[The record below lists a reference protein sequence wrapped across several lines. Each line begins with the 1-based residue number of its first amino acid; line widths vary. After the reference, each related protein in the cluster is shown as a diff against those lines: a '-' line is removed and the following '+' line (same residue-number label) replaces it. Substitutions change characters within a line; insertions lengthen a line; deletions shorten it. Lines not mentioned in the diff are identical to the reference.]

1 MLRMNVSPVAFL
13 LHDEKGP
20 KIETTSGSCQSVV
33 LCGVWCVVYGVGVWC
48 LKRLNVL
55 KLRVMQFYTSILGHA
70 VAACP
75 NAHS

>member
-1 MLRMNVSPVAFL
+1 MMRKAPKSRQLLAVA
-13 LHDEKGP
+13 KVW
-20 KIETTSGSCQSVV
+20 CCVV
-33 LCGVWCVVYGVGVWC
+33 CVVWCVVYGVGVWC